1 MTSTRSFTSYYLVH
15 VPHYVDHSHSKA
27 IMDSSHV
34 RAGLYLQELQVDNVT
49 ARPASELYSRCKLGD
64 PKDIRL
70 LRLLPA
76 PPTIDADGATQ
87 PLFAHMFS
95 GSLTELKRKYESLSY
110 VWGSEEKPNSIT
122 IMVVE
127 RGNDTIEASM
137 FECNITKNLWIALTD
152 LRNLSEHWDI
162 WTDALCINQD
172 DIPEKNVQV
181 AQMQDVYANSKKTMA
196 HLGPGFERLDALT
209 AFRDSYLTKYW
220 FGPRPMAPDHKQRG
234 QYILFLPERG
244 IVRANQIPMILV
256 MVLLR
261 RVVLYLAYSGC
272 LASFSR
278 GYGHRQSLLASPL
291 GKSGPRLNSCFSKT
305 SSFPSRNRKCFS
317 RLSK

>member
-1 MTSTRSFTSYYLVH
+1 LTSIEIFFVSFSATYFLIRWLLLTSTWSFTSYYLVH
-15 VPHYVDHSHSKA
+15 VPNYVDHSHSKA

-34 RAGLYLQELQVDNVT
+34 QAGLYLQELQVDYVI
-49 ARPASELYSRCKLGD
+49 ARPALELYSRCKLGD

-70 LRLLPA
+70 LCLLPA

-87 PLFAHMFS
+87 PLFTHMFS

-127 RGNDTIEASM
+127 RGNNTIEASM

-152 LRNLSEHWDI
+152 LGNLSEHRDI

-196 HLGPGFERLDALT
+196 HLGPGFEGLDALT

-220 FGPRPMAPDHKQRG
+220 FGPRPMAPDHQQRG
-234 QYILFLPERG
+234 QYMLFLPERG
-244 IVRANQIPMILV
+244 IVRAN
-256 MVLLR
+256 
-261 RVVLYLAYSGC
+261 
-272 LASFSR
+272 
-278 GYGHRQSLLASPL
+278 
-291 GKSGPRLNSCFSKT
+291 
-305 SSFPSRNRKCFS
+305 
-317 RLSK
+317 